1 MFLFDLRRSGS
12 GRLCQGD
19 QPMAGTGAP
28 GGRRRPRSTPRP
40 RSRPSASSSARIA
53 RVTPAE
59 AQDPRSSYRGRDH
72 HCEPDQARH
81 LAEGD
86 PGAEDEVARG
96 EIWPGATCRRS
107 ISDVFLNCRRN
118 GQIDDGGLERVGLCI
133 SPTPRCSGLRLEG
146 GGDSGGALS
155 GQVRLC
161 RVRRRGQGLQDREAG
176 RGTAI
181 RRPFASRS
189 GLMPSGPRT
198 ALERCRRRA
207 ARPGS

>member
-1 MFLFDLRRSGS
+1 
-12 GRLCQGD
+12 
-19 QPMAGTGAP
+19 MAGTGAP

-133 SPTPRCSGLRLEG
+133 SPTPRCS
-146 GGDSGGALS
+146 
-155 GQVRLC
+155 
-161 RVRRRGQGLQDREAG
+161 AG
-176 RGTAI
+176 
-181 RRPFASRS
+181 FASIGRTNLSRKGAPSCTSSTRPLSASSRS
-189 GLMPSGPRT
+189 SPTHPGQPRHQRYR
-198 ALERCRRRA
+198 LRERRA
-207 ARPGS
+207 HDRRAGSRGGREP